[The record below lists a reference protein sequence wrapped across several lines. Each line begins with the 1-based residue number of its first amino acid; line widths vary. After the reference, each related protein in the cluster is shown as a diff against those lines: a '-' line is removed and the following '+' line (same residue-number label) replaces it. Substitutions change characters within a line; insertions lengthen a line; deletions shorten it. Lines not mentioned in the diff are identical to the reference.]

1 MQPFLSPKAWILP
14 QNLSAWT
21 AQVGAGATEM
31 DVEGTEVVVVGFVVV
46 EAGLLVEEEEEEE
59 EDCLVDPLS
68 GVLYQFAT
76 GSLRHS
82 PAVTPFQP
90 FALMKS

>member
-1 MQPFLSPKAWILP
+1 
-14 QNLSAWT
+14 
-21 AQVGAGATEM
+21 M
-31 DVEGTEVVVVGFVVV
+31 DVEGTEVVVIGFVVVDGFVMV
-46 EAGLLVEEEEEEE
+46 EAGLLVIVVEEEEEEE
-59 EDCLVDPLS
+59 FRGLEDPLS

-90 FALMKS
+90 FALMRS